1 MASKAKLKRQIVVR
15 GFNHSLSE
23 LADVSYLRTEQLAL
37 RNQKT
42 AEQFRDAVK
51 DVHTKKKNSIAQL
64 FNVELKFACE
74 LLTKWY
80 KFKIRSNNLNI
91 SNIVRI
97 EYERNH
103 PITAD
108 SNCKICNFPLDVTQK
123 GLQYEGNEMSLDLD
137 FLIRK
142 EHVFIRNIFDG
153 KDLKKSRYLKSLEA
167 YHEAMVLY
175 IHLIRKAEYEI
186 KNVDCYDLIYD
197 DELQTFLKE
206 ECPAYEYDLEGLINE
221 IKSVEVRNFK
231 SKVPKFTIQLY
242 AFIYQCLIEFTP
254 CKFDELKT
262 ITTRNMFG
270 TFYKVINSKVH
281 LHHSHTT
288 GEIIGNTHDFCN
300 WKIREN
306 QESVSLIGHNFL
318 GFDIFYMVKGYR
330 SACWGTKDRGRYKPY
345 KRKLCKHKQ
354 SS

>member
-1 MASKAKLKRQIVVR
+1 MAVPSLSKGQKKDLYSINIIYKPVTLREEVVECFFSTKIRLAYRGLHSKGDNSYIAHPWECYYCSTYFDHQTTFDKHIKNCSGKPGLIYDFNIQNLVSFEDNLKHKGDIPLCAYADFETTAPTDDYQNPENRSMFAVSYCIVFAWHPKLNLKIQIVVR

-23 LADVSYLRTEQLAL
+23 LADVSYLTTEQLAL

-51 DVHTKKKNSIAQL
+51 NVHAKKKNSIAQL
-64 FNVELKFACE
+64 FNVELKFACN

-108 SNCKICNFPLDVTQK
+108 SKCKICNFPLGVTPK
-123 GLQYEGNEMSLDLD
+123 GLQYEENEMPYLD
-137 FLIRK
+137 FLIGK

-153 KDLKKSRYLKSLEA
+153 KDLKKSRYLKSLET
-167 YHEAMVLY
+167 YHEDMVLY

-197 DELQTFLKE
+197 DELQKFLKE
-206 ECPAYEYDLEGLINE
+206 
-221 IKSVEVRNFK
+221 
-231 SKVPKFTIQLY
+231 
-242 AFIYQCLIEFTP
+242 
-254 CKFDELKT
+254 
-262 ITTRNMFG
+262 
-270 TFYKVINSKVH
+270 
-281 LHHSHTT
+281 
-288 GEIIGNTHDFCN
+288 
-300 WKIREN
+300 
-306 QESVSLIGHNFL
+306 
-318 GFDIFYMVKGYR
+318 
-330 SACWGTKDRGRYKPY
+330 
-345 KRKLCKHKQ
+345 
-354 SS
+354 